1 MRKLLAATSLA
12 ATALL
17 LVPVGATASDTT
29 VSFTVAASGS
39 GLSVSQAGGTASL
52 ASGGSNPVFD
62 ALSAGAVTGSLPAT
76 TVTDRRG
83 TLLGAW
89 TVTVSGTNFVNGSDA
104 SVTVPRSNARV
115 YLDAA
120 NLAGLTTT
128 LGGALSGMT
137 LTSAELTAGTNNLGS
152 NAGAGYTLIAGTSA
166 LGNGSVTYTP
176 AMQVTV
182 PAATPA
188 GTYTATVT
196 QTVS

>member
-1 MRKLLAATSLA
+1 MRKILASTSLA
-12 ATALL
+12 AAALL

-62 ALSAGAVTGSLPAT
+62 ALAAGTVTGSLPAT
-76 TVTDRRG
+76 TVTDQRG

-89 TVTVSGTNFVNGSDA
+89 TVNVSGTDFVNGADA
-104 SVTVPRSNARV
+104 TVTVARSNARV

-152 NAGAGYTLIAGTSA
+152 NAGAGYTLIAGTTA
-166 LGNGSVTYTP
+166 VGNGSVTYTP